1 MYWIIY
7 CKQSPYINV
16 ESIWICFSYYSRKK
30 THKKWGMSICAM
42 FPIPQNGNLRLLLN
56 YIKGVCKRR
65 TILREAKLWCT
76 MYNILATLKQML
88 FTIVWTRRS
97 PQKISSICG
106 CLLALIIVWLYN
118 CMKVYILKNASKY
131 KKIKDLREA
140 VTTYTLVTL
149 QFSSVTEKC
158 KVKCERK

>member
-42 FPIPQNGNLRLLLN
+42 FPIPQNGNLRLLL
-56 YIKGVCKRR
+56 VF
-65 TILREAKLWCT
+65 WCT

-106 CLLALIIVWLYN
+106 CLHALIIVWLYN

-131 KKIKDLREA
+131 KKKKDLREA